1 MFSLSLFMK
10 ILFNQLF
17 QSPNYQNQKS
27 NPQSP
32 SNPAFG
38 SAKARKLIEKVLQA
52 DSNNFRGINA
62 TFDDMV
68 AAYNELG
75 YDVILKR
82 GSHAVI
88 PITDHANLPLV
99 IPHGSK
105 YVHPLDLRRLR
116 CVLRGDVEKALN
128 VH

>member
-1 MFSLSLFMK
+1 MKVSLNS
-10 ILFNQLF
+10 
-17 QSPNYQNQKS
+17 S
-27 NPQSP
+27 NVYSSSVYNFYNGTQTQPA

-52 DSNNFRGINA
+52 DSNNFRGIKA

-75 YDVILKR
+75 YDVIMKR
-82 GSHAVI
+82 GSHAAV

-99 IPHGSK
+99 IPHNNK
-105 YVHPLDLRRLR
+105 YVHPLDLKRLKY
-116 CVLRGDVEKALN
+116 VIQGETEKALN